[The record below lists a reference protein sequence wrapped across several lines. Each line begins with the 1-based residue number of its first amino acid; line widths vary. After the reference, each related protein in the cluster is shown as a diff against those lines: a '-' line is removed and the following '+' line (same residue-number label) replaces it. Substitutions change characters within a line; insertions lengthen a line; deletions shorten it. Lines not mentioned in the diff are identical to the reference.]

1 MYGPQRP
8 VPCPR
13 RDKKT
18 NPPAGGSAGGLGTDN
33 GYFKTAPRLT
43 ASLPALTYSLCPVT
57 GLQSH
62 LQGHDITRGSE
73 CQPQKD
79 RFPGVFDPR
88 RAGVGRRSRS
98 TPGRWIP
105 GRPPH
110 HGRGRTPSRPGR
122 ERTGQNGPRRATT
135 APGAG
140 NAPNPARTAC
150 RGPPRSARPRPYLPG
165 THAPQK
171 TPPHGKSTK
180 SHILLI
186 MRSLS
191 TTMC

>member
-1 MYGPQRP
+1 M
-8 VPCPR
+8 
-13 RDKKT
+13 
-18 NPPAGGSAGGLGTDN
+18 
-33 GYFKTAPRLT
+33 
-43 ASLPALTYSLCPVT
+43 
-57 GLQSH
+57 
-62 LQGHDITRGSE
+62 GSE
-73 CQPQKD
+73 CQPQRD
-79 RFPGVFDPR
+79 RLPAVFVPR
-88 RAGVGRRSRS
+88 RAGVGRLCRS
-98 TPGRWIP
+98 TPGRWAP

-180 SHILLI
+180 SHIFLI
-186 MRSLS
+186 AGLSTKCADFVGAGAGRAGGPIERVTPVFGACRLPVGRLGPLMRS
-191 TTMC
+191 